1 MSEIVNPKFVD
12 LRQVVDQVFHDL
24 VKISEEVRNEQLTLT
39 INDLITRLNDPFM
52 FVIVGE
58 IKAGKSS
65 FINALLEAEKDICKV
80 GPAPETD
87 SIQQIIYG
95 EKEKVKVVN
104 EHFKIIEQPVSILKE
119 IAIVDTPGTNAI
131 IEHHQEITERFVP
144 VSDLI
149 VFVFEAKN
157 PYRQSAWQFFDF
169 IHVEWRKKIIF
180 ILQQKDLMSSD
191 ELQTNLRGLIGQ
203 ARKKGINDPVV
214 FAVSAKQE
222 QEGDH
227 EASGFSAVRE
237 YVRKE
242 VTGGR
247 APLLKLNSH
256 LDTAQ
261 QVIDKIDR
269 GLQDR
274 VEQHERDLSFRSEIT
289 ETLDQ
294 QEEYSIKQVDILAE
308 NLLASYDAISRDK
321 ETDLKDGLSFG
332 RVIRKSFNAIFNQN
346 ASIRVWLEEFVADLE
361 KDFNLRLKEKV
372 NDRVLDLAQSVQQ
385 MATVIDLKL
394 RSGESHLRDDHE
406 LFSHIAERR
415 HQVVRELSST
425 FSDFLADADNFT
437 NRDLFPDSN
446 EISPN
451 VATGGGLA
459 IVGVVLAAVTSGM
472 VLDITG
478 GILTTLGVL
487 FAGITLGWQRRKI
500 IRHYRTEMGKG
511 RDRLGEEVSSNL
523 KSYVTNLKERINHHF
538 APFDQ
543 LIEQEGKALESLQDQ
558 LDEVIEKIRDQKKQI
573 ESELSK

>member
-65 FINALLEAEKDICKV
+65 FINALLEAEKEICKV

-104 EHFKIIEQPVSILKE
+104 EHFKIIKQPVSILKE

-169 IHVEWRKKIIF
+169 IHMEWRKKIIF

-191 ELQTNLRGLIGQ
+191 ELQTNLRGLIEQ

-227 EASGFSAVRE
+227 EASGFSVVRE

-274 VEQHERDLSFRSEIT
+274 VEQHEQDLSFRSEIT

-523 KSYVTNLKERINHHF
+523 KSYVANLKERINHHF

-558 LDEVIEKIRDQKKQI
+558 LDEVIEKIRDQKRQI